1 MARREKLGLAQV
13 GTGNP
18 NVGQNYD
25 ALDNTKGLILNTLK
39 GMSYG

>member
-13 GTGNP
+13 GTGDP
-18 NVGQNYD
+18 NVGQAYD
-25 ALDNTKGLILNTLK
+25 ALDNAKGMILNTLK